1 VDEMAKIL
9 ILSEQPSAREF
20 IAEELAGEGHLVV
33 VIGSPSLIGEL
44 LTTLEPD
51 LVLQDFLK
59 RSIDLRGALEE
70 IKRAHLPVF
79 TFTSYGR
86 YKEEIRFE
94 VTNQFGIE
102 TFSLEILKRK
112 VADVLK
118 RKTIQEFREVRH
130 DLSLPRTQIPLSK
143 AKDQK
148 DLMKKFQTFH
158 P

>member
-1 VDEMAKIL
+1 MAKIL
-9 ILSEQPSAREF
+9 ILSEDSNAREF

-33 VIGSPSLIGEL
+33 AVGSPTLIGEL

-51 LVLQDFLK
+51 LVLLDFLQ
-59 RSIDLRGALEE
+59 RRMDLGGALEE

-79 TFTSYGR
+79 TFTSYGH

-94 VTNQFGIE
+94 VTSQFGIE
-102 TFSLEILKRK
+102 TFSLEILKQK
-112 VADVLK
+112 VADLLK
-118 RKTIQEFREVRH
+118 RNPIQKFGEVKH
-130 DLSLPRTQIPLSK
+130 DLLLPRTQIPFNR